1 MLTFQLIDGR
11 QQLFQWET
19 DRVIKLIGF
28 TSCEY
33 VNFFNPYSD
42 DEAYTVEPFSTDEGE
57 LCVKIPNEILQFDK
71 KVRFYI
77 CGTDEYGKYV
87 QLDGVINVIA
97 RQKPADYVYEP
108 SDVLTFQKIL
118 EAAEAYKN
126 AAKESAD
133 AAKISENNAKASE
146 NVAKEKAD
154 LVTEKETQFSQTVNQ
169 ATETFNENASDKL
182 NEYNE
187 NHNQK
192 LKSYN
197 DNDTAKTGAYNENAQ
212 NKLDT
217 YNENHEEK
225 VQVVNQKAGEAS
237 NSADEAEKWAKGTV
251 NGTAVPDTDESHN
264 NNAKYF
270 MQMAQQAMQTAQQ
283 KAEEAASSK
292 GDAETAKTLAQKYA
306 NAPENEIVETIDGVP
321 MYSALHW
328 MKKAEQAANS
338 PLATPEVAGRAK
350 LYDDLDGYNED
361 GSVTQKA
368 IHDALDEFEISM
380 KQPLPNPEV
389 EFIADSTGDGGKLYL
404 KTNYS
409 GSFGTVK
416 VVMTPSSADPS
427 PSDTEVTVAG
437 TPVTVN
443 DNWQIT
449 AIQQDENA
457 AYSNSLTYV
466 IEVTSLKVQTPVISF
481 QKSTKRVSLS
491 CGTAGAVIRY
501 TTDNTE
507 PTEQSPV
514 YSGSYFTISTSVTVK
529 AKAWKTGILASN
541 TQSMLC
547 QLEKVW
553 AVRKQIN
560 GTSTALT
567 RLTKASDPLGVVTD
581 DITSEPVPEITG
593 SQEGSSPFDQFDF
606 WKQIRRRNFVNG
618 VPDVWE
624 GEAGYN
630 VTDKDV
636 MVYLP
641 AGWYK
646 IVQGS
651 TYRDYYLADMEIEG
665 FKLHPG
671 SDQYI
676 GAFET
681 SANNQSRAGKTVQ
694 VSQTR
699 ATMRNNARAKGK
711 GWQLEDA
718 AERNYL
724 NLLYLIEYADTN
736 CQKKIGAGI
745 SAVSSV
751 QSTGQTEVMSYHTG
765 RIGGTDTAAAVKYRG
780 IENPWGNVFEWV
792 DGANF
797 IDRVPYYSTDRD
809 NYADDTTAGYT
820 KMGGT
825 NPGDGWIK
833 EMRYDATLDWNISQ
847 PDTVGGSETT
857 CWPDYHYY
865 NSGNRILRVGGDFN
879 SGTSCGL
886 FYWNCSNASANSHS
900 NTGSRLS
907 YKAA

>member
-11 QQLFQWET
+11 QQVFQWET

-42 DEAYTVEPFSTDEGE
+42 DEAYTVEPFDTDEGD

-87 QLDGVINVIA
+87 QLDGVINVVA

-133 AAKISENNAKASE
+133 AAKTSENNAKASE

-154 LVTEKETQFSQTVNQ
+154 LVVEKESQFSQTVTQ
-169 ATETFNENASDKL
+169 ATETFNENA
-182 NEYNE
+182 E
-187 NHNQK
+187 
-192 LKSYN
+192 
-197 DNDTAKTGAYNENAQ
+197 AKTGAYNDNHTTKLGAYNENASE
-212 NKLDT
+212 KLGA

-237 NSADEAEKWAKGTV
+237 DSADEAEKWAKGTV
-251 NGTAVPDTDESHN
+251 NGTAVPDTDEAHN

-368 IHDALDEFEISM
+368 IHDALDEFEVSM
-380 KQPLPNPEV
+380 KQPLPSPEV
-389 EFIADSTGDGGKLYL
+389 EFIIDTARDTGKLYL
-404 KTNYS
+404 KTNYTGAF
-409 GSFGTVK
+409 GSVK
-416 VVMTPSSADPS
+416 VVMTPSNADPS
-427 PSDTEVTVAG
+427 ATDTEVTVAG
-437 TPVTVN
+437 TTVTAN

-449 AIQQDENA
+449 AIQQDESSM
-457 AYSNSLTYV
+457 YSNSLTSV
-466 IEVTSLKVQTPVISF
+466 VEITMLKTQKPQISF
-481 QKSTKRVSLS
+481 QKATKKVWIT
-491 CGTAGAVIRY
+491 CGTAGATIRY
-501 TTDNTE
+501 TTNATE
-507 PTEQSPV
+507 PNEQSTL
-514 YSGSYFTISTSVTVK
+514 YSGEFTISTSTTVK
-529 AKAWKTGILASN
+529 AKAWKDGIVVSD
-541 TQSMLC
+541 TESMLC

-553 AVRKQIN
+553 AVRKTLN
-560 GTSTALT
+560 SSPTPLT
-567 RLTKASDPLGVVTD
+567 RLTKSSDPLGVVTD
-581 DITSEPVPEITG
+581 DITVEPVPEITG
-593 SQEGSSPFDQFDF
+593 SQEGSSPFDGTEF
-606 WKQIRRRNFVNG
+606 WDSIRRRNFNDNG
-618 VPDVWE
+618 TPDVWE
-624 GEAGYN
+624 GEDGFDTSN
-630 VTDKDV
+630 KDT
-636 MVYLP
+636 MVYFP
-641 AGWYK
+641 FGWYK
-646 IVQGS
+646 IVQDG
-651 TYRDYYLADMEIEG
+651 TYRYYYLADMEISG

-671 SDQYI
+671 SGQYI

-681 SANNQSRAGKTVQ
+681 SNNNQSRAGKTVQ

-699 ATMRNNARAKGK
+699 ATMRTNARAKGA
-711 GWQLEDA
+711 GWQLQDA
-718 AERNYL
+718 AERNFL

-736 CQKKIGAGI
+736 CQAKIGAGI
-745 SAVSSV
+745 SSSSK
-751 QSTGQTEVMSYHTG
+751 QQTGQTEVMSYHTG
-765 RIGGTDTAAAVKYRG
+765 RIGGTDAAAAVRYRWV
-780 IENPWGNVFEWV
+780 ENPWGNVFEWT

-809 NYADDTTAGYT
+809 SYADDTTTGYT
-820 KMGGT
+820 KMGGS

-833 EMRYDATLDWNISQ
+833 EMRYLEELDWNISQ
-847 PDTVGGSETT
+847 PDTIGGSETSY
-857 CWPDYHYY
+857 WPDYHYY
-865 NSGNRILRVGGDFN
+865 GSGNRVLAVGGFYFI
-879 SGTSCGL
+879 GTACGL
-886 FYWNCSNASANSHS
+886 FYWNCNFTSTYAI
-900 NTGSRLS
+900 TYFGSRLS